1 MTATPAT
8 SESDYSRVSALPAHV
23 QQAADWH
30 VLMHSGEAD
39 AEEEQAFKQWHAIEN
54 NAEAYQRLEAIWGRF
69 DEVET
74 GPARKALQQV
84 LLNKTPTGKA
94 SKKGRRSVAALA
106 SICLAVSIGL
116 SLQTAPSD
124 RLWAGYLL
132 SGRLFSDYSTG
143 VGEQRLIVLSDQTRL
158 RLNTFSAVNIEY
170 TGKQRT
176 IHLLQ
181 GEIQLDVAKDAAR
194 PLVVVSEQ
202 GTARALGTQFIVRDR
217 GAIIDVSVTESK
229 VDVCTAKTES
239 TEFASTQG
247 ENRACERLQAGER
260 TQLSHQ
266 SVQPPQTINTSFIS
280 DWSQQQLIVDDQP
293 LLDVLD
299 ELSRY
304 RTGHIRI
311 DRKALA
317 QHKVSG
323 VFPLNDI
330 ERSLQALAKSLPIS
344 VKAYTPLLTVV
355 GGK

>member
-1 MTATPAT
+1 MTET
-8 SESDYSRVSALPAHV
+8 RSASKSLDSSASAISLHV

-39 AEEEQAFKQWHAIEN
+39 SDDKKAFKQWHAIKD
-54 NAEAYQRLEAIWGRF
+54 NAEAYRRLEAILGRF

-74 GPARKALQQV
+74 APARKALQQV
-84 LLNKTPTGKA
+84 LLDKTPADKI

-106 SICLAVSIGL
+106 SICLAISIGL
-116 SLQTAPSD
+116 SFKTISRDSL
-124 RLWAGYLL
+124 LAGYLF
-132 SGRLFSDYSTG
+132 SGRFFSDYRTD
-143 VGEQRLIVLSDQTRL
+143 VGEQRTIVLSDQTRL

-181 GEIQLDVAKDAAR
+181 GEIQLDVAQDGAR
-194 PLVVVSEQ
+194 PLVVESAQ

-229 VDVCTAKTES
+229 VEVCTAIADLKR
-239 TEFASTQG
+239 G
-247 ENRACERLQAGER
+247 ENRSCEQLQAGEK
-260 TQLSHQ
+260 TQLSNHQ
-266 SVQPPQTINTSFIS
+266 VQPPQIINTGFIS
-280 DWSQQQLIVDDQP
+280 DWSQQQLIVNDQP

-311 DRKALA
+311 DRKALV
-317 QHKVSG
+317 QHNVSG
-323 VFPLNDI
+323 VFPLDDI

-344 VKAYTPLLTVV
+344 VKTYTPLLTVI